1 MAYLRISWERH
12 PTEGVTEGDS
22 DDERRASLDR
32 PAGTHPAPDLAGHS
46 GLAAWLCSREATDD
60 INPKSREVDSR
71 ERGRP
76 YNKMDKKEGEGEE
89 TISIEE

>member
-32 PAGTHPAPDLAGHS
+32 PAGTLPAPDLAGHS
-46 GLAAWLCSREATDD
+46 GLAAWLCSGEATDEL
-60 INPKSREVDSR
+60 NPKKAARWAVESGGVR
-71 ERGRP
+71 
-76 YNKMDKKEGEGEE
+76 
-89 TISIEE
+89 TIK